1 MDPYFHPA
9 PHTPS
14 WRGAKLSAGTTS
26 PFTRYEKSLGFYEHL
41 NEPSNFVTGG
51 WGGLTSADVVMGFAW
66 SSTSRDRK
74 A

>member
-1 MDPYFHPA
+1 MDPYFHRA
-9 PHTPS
+9 PP

-41 NEPSNFVTGG
+41 NEPSNFITGG
-51 WGGLTSADVVMGFAW
+51 WGLSSADVVMGFAW
-66 SSTSRDRK
+66 SSTSCDRK